1 MYNLVS
7 EGINVRKLN
16 KIICPHCQ
24 SEEIV
29 KYGFYKGDQRYK
41 CKDCSKTFNPYTGTL
56 LNWSHYKSKWSDF
69 IKTMGEDL
77 SLREAGQAI
86 GVHYSTLF
94 YWRHKV
100 MNVLNQ
106 GCEGKLNGIIE
117 MTKMDLP
124 YLNKYYPQ
132 KIEDDEESEFLEGD
146 EPGKRDLVHL
156 TFLYQRNNRLDS
168 YVYRDNTRVMD
179 FICDISNEID
189 KKSKICLNVNY
200 PFRFPL
206 LHNKF
211 KVTGLSGR
219 RGKRKFYY
227 NAGYAVKLLS
237 GFKTWMKKFHG
248 VSSKYLNKY
257 VAFYKA
263 HKAFNTMEFTILSCF
278 IKNFEINNSL
288 ASRGDV
294 LF

>member
-7 EGINVRKLN
+7 EGINARKLN

-29 KYGFYKGDQRYK
+29 KYGFYKKEQRYR

-56 LNWSHYKSKWSDF
+56 LNWSHYKNKWAAF
-69 IKTMGEDL
+69 IETMGEDM
-77 SLREAGQAI
+77 SLREADKAI

-94 YWRHKV
+94 YWRHKI
-100 MNVLNQ
+100 MNILNQ
-106 GCEGKLNGIIE
+106 INEEKLNGIIE
-117 MTKMDLP
+117 MTKIDLP
-124 YLNKYYPQ
+124 YLNKYYP
-132 KIEDDEESEFLEGD
+132 KKTEDDEEECFGED
-146 EPGKRDLVHL
+146 REEKRDLVHL

-168 YVYRDNTRVMD
+168 YVYRDKTRVMD

-189 KKSKICLNVNY
+189 KKSRICLNSNY

-206 LHNKF
+206 LYNKF
-211 KVTGLSGR
+211 KVMDISKR
-219 RGKRKFYY
+219 KGKRKFYY
-227 NAGYAVKLLS
+227 NAGYTVKLLS
-237 GFKTWMKKFHG
+237 GFKTWMKKFRG

-257 VAFYKA
+257 AAFYKE
-263 HKAFNTMEFTILSCF
+263 HKTFNTMEFTIFCCL
-278 IKNFEINNSL
+278 IKSIEINNSL